1 MKRRLIALI
10 ITGTIVVAA
19 GVTSL
24 VIWLS
29 KPSYDDVVKDCQKAL
44 VAQSK
49 AGEKGKPGA
58 CKDVKDDDYTALV
71 MSNAINDL
79 GWTDEDGNF
88 DENKML
94 EDTLNDTP

>member
-1 MKRRLIALI
+1 MRRTTAI
-10 ITGTIVVAA
+10 ISAAAVAVVGGTTGAI
-19 GVTSL
+19 
-24 VIWLS
+24 IWLS
-29 KPSYDDVVKDCQKAL
+29 QPSYNDVVKECQKAL

-58 CKDVKDDDYTALV
+58 CKDVKDDDYTALA
-71 MSNAINDL
+71 MSNAISDL

-94 EDTLNDTP
+94 EDTLTSAP